1 VAELPT
7 KVLLDTNFLLVPI
20 RFGVDIFTEAE
31 RALNQLVELTVSTG
45 VLREMEALKEE
56 AGPKFQRELDFALTL
71 ASRCV
76 VVEDEPVEGETVD
89 DSLVRLASKGGYV
102 VATTDS
108 ELRKRLR
115 RSGVKVLI
123 LRQRRYLLLMG

>member
-1 VAELPT
+1 MAELRA

-20 RFGVDIFTEAE
+20 RFGVDVFAEAE

-45 VLREMEALKEE
+45 VLGELEALKEG
-56 AGPKFQRELDFALTL
+56 AGPRFKRDLEFALSL

-76 VVEDEPVEGETVD
+76 IVEDNPHDGETVD
-89 DSLVRLASKGGYV
+89 DHLIRLASSGGYL

-108 ELRKRLR
+108 DLRRRLR
-115 RSGVKVLI
+115 RSGVRVLY
-123 LRQRRYLLLMG
+123 LRQRRYIELDG

>member
-1 VAELPT
+1 LPV
-7 KVLLDTNFLLVPI
+7 KVLVDTNFLLIPI

-45 VLREMEALKEE
+45 VLRELESLKEE
-56 AGPKFQRELDFALTL
+56 ARPRFRRELDFALAL

-76 VVEDEPVEGETVD
+76 VVEDEPQEGETVD
-89 DSLVRLASKGGYV
+89 DSLIRLASAEGYV

-108 ELRKRLR
+108 ELRRRLR
-115 RSGVKVLI
+115 SRGLRVVYM
-123 LRQRRYLLLMG
+123 RQRRYLEVE

>member
-1 VAELPT
+1 MVALLQGTEAVVWVRPVILLLLVPKVAELPT

-56 AGPKFQRELDFALTL
+56 AGPKF
-71 ASRCV
+71 
-76 VVEDEPVEGETVD
+76 PVTAAVG
-89 DSLVRLASKGGYV
+89 
-102 VATTDS
+102 
-108 ELRKRLR
+108 
-115 RSGVKVLI
+115 
-123 LRQRRYLLLMG
+123 

>member
-1 VAELPT
+1 MPV
-7 KVLLDTNFLLVPI
+7 KVLVDTNFLLIPI

-45 VLREMEALKEE
+45 VLRELESLKEE
-56 AGPKFQRELDFALTL
+56 ARPRFRRELDFALAL

-76 VVEDEPVEGETVD
+76 VVEDEPQEGETVD
-89 DSLVRLASKGGYV
+89 DSLIRLASAEGYV

-108 ELRKRLR
+108 ELRRRLR
-115 RSGVKVLI
+115 SRGLRVVYM
-123 LRQRRYLLLMG
+123 RQRRYLEVE